1 VRKLKYIYNTNRQ
14 APIALM
20 DQAVVSGAGFITGVL
35 LARFLGLSSY
45 GVFAMSWLVVLF
57 FGSIQQ
63 AFIIAPLQTLLP
75 KKEKE
80 EKDAFLN
87 MMFLQQLLFALL
99 VAAITYLFCRFS
111 TVMFFDSLELRS
123 VEIIMPLAV
132 LTYLMNE
139 YFRKLFFVEGR
150 SRTALVLDLIS
161 YSTQIVGLVAVAYL
175 HQLNLQRAII
185 IIALSNSISSTYG
198 LLKTKS
204 LQWHFQEF
212 GTHLRE
218 TWNYS
223 GWLIGTSLLQW
234 FSGNFFI
241 VTAGGIL
248 GPVSVGAIRM
258 AQNIIGVLNI
268 LFLAMENFIPTNAAK
283 IYHEKGLKNLYAYLR
298 QVMLL
303 AGAATFMLI
312 LSIVVFSSQIIDFLY
327 GHDYIKYENVLFGF
341 ALLYLFVFTGLL
353 LRFFIRTV
361 EKNRD
366 IFISYVLSAGF
377 SLILAAPMVST
388 FGMAGVFAGLIVTQ
402 IIVQVWYLY
411 SLKSE
416 LTIVWK

>member
-1 VRKLKYIYNTNRQ
+1 
-14 APIALM
+14 M
-20 DQAVVSGAGFITGVL
+20 
-35 LARFLGLSSY
+35 
-45 GVFAMSWLVVLF
+45 
-57 FGSIQQ
+57 
-63 AFIIAPLQTLLP
+63 
-75 KKEKE
+75 
-80 EKDAFLN
+80 
-87 MMFLQQLLFALL
+87 
-99 VAAITYLFCRFS
+99 
-111 TVMFFDSLELRS
+111 
-123 VEIIMPLAV
+123 
-132 LTYLMNE
+132 
-139 YFRKLFFVEGR
+139 
-150 SRTALVLDLIS
+150 
-161 YSTQIVGLVAVAYL
+161 
-175 HQLNLQRAII
+175 
-185 IIALSNSISSTYG
+185 
-198 LLKTKS
+198 KTKS

-312 LSIVVFSSQIIDFLY
+312 LCIVVFSSQIIDFLY

-366 IFISYVLSAGF
+366 IFISYDLSAGF